1 MWASL
6 LVFTTPKIMYIHE
19 CEWTAES
26 EGSLNAI
33 ILTNYCDWP
42 IQGNYIS
49 LLAQP
54 FRRVL
59 DPMHVLR
66 FKFKFM
72 PFGAWISYKLQV
84 TGHYCAVGGDAVRG
98 ATITDHWQHACTTDI
113 CSFFRKVQSIV
124 CGPWKIEQAFIYFL
138 KGELKV
144 ESQNFLHKVWKYFNT
159 WDLPMRFYGHP
170 CFVLLY
176 TMLSTFT

>member
-49 LLAQP
+49 LLARP

-59 DPMHVLR
+59 DPMYVLR

-84 TGHYCAVGGDAVRG
+84 TGHYCAVGGGAVQG

-113 CSFFRKVQSIV
+113 CSFFTKVQSIV

-144 ESQNFLHKVWKYFNT
+144 ESQNFHIRYENISTYWTCQWGFMGILV
-159 WDLPMRFYGHP
+159 
-170 CFVLLY
+170 FVLLY